1 MGGRYGRL
9 RPGVGETHKF
19 SISLIKND
27 KPQKKNLNISLYG
40 MESGK
45 YELTYYIN

>member
-1 MGGRYGRL
+1 MHSFS
-9 RPGVGETHKF
+9 VGLVK
-19 SISLIKND
+19 D
-27 KPQKKNLNISLYG
+27 GKPQKKNLNITLYG